1 MTSGTT
7 CVAGATGYLGRRVV
21 AELRARARPVVAILK
36 DQSCAADQAALV
48 LQGAA
53 LAFVDASRREDY
65 ADALAGAE
73 VAISCMASTGA
84 HVDAQDDFW
93 AIDRDANIRFGRAA
107 VRAGVRHIVLVATFE
122 GRASRRLSA
131 FSDAK
136 ECAVD
141 AIGAACRQAGVAF
154 SVIRPTAYFSDL
166 TDRAFDTV
174 LNRDRHTVIGDGSHR
189 INPVAGNDVATFL
202 VDCID
207 DPVRAGREHPV
218 GGPDIF
224 SFREIGLLAAE
235 VLGKSKPP
243 RIHSIPVW
251 GLQLVAALISVVGQ
265 VSRGSRRSAAMLR
278 WMIYSGTH
286 DAIAPACGAL
296 RLRDEY
302 CAKRD
307 ALPPPRGD
315 GLSRFRPCSRRR
327 VAD

>member
-1 MTSGTT
+1 MTPGTT

-36 DQSCAADQAALV
+36 DQSCAADQTALV
-48 LQGAA
+48 SQGAA

-65 ADALAGAE
+65 ADALAGAV

-93 AIDRDANIRFGRAA
+93 AIDLDANIRFGRAA

-122 GRASRRLSA
+122 GRASRRVSA

-154 SVIRPTAYFSDL
+154 TVIRPTAYFSDL

-174 LNRDRHTVIGDGSHR
+174 LKKNRHTVIGDGSHR

-207 DPVRAGREHPV
+207 DPARAGGQHPV
-218 GGPDIF
+218 GGPDVF

-235 VLGKSKPP
+235 VLGKSKSP
-243 RIHSIPVW
+243 RINSIPVW
-251 GLQLVAALISVVGQ
+251 GLQLVARLAAVAGVA
-265 VSRGSRRSAAMLR
+265 SRGARRSAAMLS

-286 DAIAPACGAL
+286 DAIAPACGTL
-296 RLRDEY
+296 RLRDEF

-307 ALPPPRGD
+307 ALPDLG
-315 GLSRFRPCSRRR
+315 FT
-327 VAD
+327 A